1 MDDARSNLVVGR
13 TAVDLIKSLP
23 TPLGVLL
30 LRAHNTLLR
39 LFTPPHPG
47 STYFG
52 AQILCDPNDLIQRS
66 ILNFGVWEPNISY
79 WIGRILRA
87 GDVCIDVGANIGY
100 DTLLAS
106 SVVGAAGKVVAI
118 EAAPRIFSLLEHNV
132 RINRATNVRLVNAAV
147 SDRRQTL
154 TLYSGGVRN
163 IGATTTLASRGFP
176 IETTVEAWGLAQL
189 LSPDELARAKL
200 IKIDVEGGELAV
212 LRGLLAQVSRFPNEI
227 VVIVEASWHEQP
239 ADWDSVFE
247 QFVAAGFMAYEI
259 ENRYTLEWYLNWRT
273 PCALKRL
280 FACPKAQTD
289 LLWSR
294 QPIADLTEPRAPGV
308 PARPP

>member
-1 MDDARSNLVVGR
+1 MDGGNSNLVVGR
-13 TAVDLIKSLP
+13 PAVDLIRSLP
-23 TPLGVLL
+23 TPLGVFL
-30 LRAHNTLLR
+30 LRIHNALLR
-39 LFTPPHPG
+39 RFTPPRQG
-47 STYFG
+47 NTYFG
-52 AQILCDPNDLIQRS
+52 AELLCDPNDLIQRS

-79 WIGRILRA
+79 WIGRILRP

-106 SVVGAAGKVVAI
+106 SAVGAAGKVVSI

-132 RINRATNVRLVNAAV
+132 RVNRAANVRLVNAAV

-176 IETTVEAWGLAQL
+176 IETTVEAWALAQL
-189 LSPDELARAKL
+189 LSPDEIASAKL

-212 LRGLLAQVSRFPNEI
+212 LKGLLAEVSRFPKEI
-227 VVIVEASWHEQP
+227 VVIVEASWQDNP
-239 ADWDSVFE
+239 ADWESLFA
-247 QFVAAGFMAYEI
+247 QLVAAGFMAYEI
-259 ENRYTLEWYLNWRT
+259 ENHYTLEWYLNWRT

-280 FACPKAQTD
+280 FSCPQAQTD
-289 LLWSR
+289 LLLSR
-294 QPIADLTEPRAPGV
+294 QPIAG
-308 PARPP
+308 